1 MSIVRKI
8 SRMPYRLMFEI
19 KRFLNQRH
27 RYDFPSENNG
37 WKKVGKKPVYGDES
51 TGTIFDPYVYLEGD
65 TFIMIA
71 SERKSGSLI
80 RVESKDGETW
90 GNRQVV
96 LEGVKD
102 SWEEIVNRGC
112 LIEVNG
118 YWHLWYTGQKD
129 GVSSIGYAK
138 GQSIQSLKRIQ
149 QSPVLQTSELFEG
162 VSAMNPCV
170 IWNDAKH
177 LFQMWYA
184 AGEDYEPDVICYA
197 ESKDGI
203 IWTKHSEPVLS
214 ASLKHKWENAKVGG
228 CDVKKITEGGYEMY
242 YIGYQNVDVARICRA
257 TSNDGLHWSRDNS
270 NLIISP
276 TKGSW
281 DADATY
287 KPTYLSTPQNEYL
300 WYNGRKFNKEFIGLA
315 KKNNIYERD

>member
-1 MSIVRKI
+1 
-8 SRMPYRLMFEI
+8 MPYRLMFEI

-138 GQSIQSLKRIQ
+138 GQSLQSLKRVQ
-149 QSPVLQTSELFEG
+149 QTPVLQTSEIFEG

-170 IWNDAKH
+170 IWNDKKH

-197 ESKDGI
+197 ESKDGM
-203 IWTKHSEPVLS
+203 IWIKYSSPVLTK
-214 ASLKHKWENAKVGG
+214 SLNNAWESNKVGG
-228 CDVKKITEGGYEMY
+228 CQVVINEDYTYSMY
-242 YIGYQNVDVARICRA
+242 YIGYQNIDVTRICLA
-257 TSNDGLHWSRDNS
+257 TSADGLVWNRTVDNLQLGPS
-270 NLIISP
+270 
-276 TKGSW
+276 KGSW
-281 DADATY
+281 DSDAVY
-287 KPTYLSTPQNEYL
+287 KPTVVLKADKELL
-300 WYNGRKFNKEFIGLA
+300 WYNGRSKHKEYIGLA
-315 KKNNIYERD
+315 IKNKYYNENFNLVKTD

>member
-1 MSIVRKI
+1 MLTIKRIVN
-8 SRMPYRLMFEI
+8 MPYRLMFEI

-138 GQSIQSLKRIQ
+138 GQSLQSLKRVQ
-149 QSPVLQTSELFEG
+149 QTPVLQTSEIFEG

-170 IWNDAKH
+170 IWNDKKH

-197 ESKDGI
+197 ESLDGI
-203 IWTKHSEPVLS
+203 VWIKHSEPVLS
-214 ASLKHKWENAKVGG
+214 ALLKHEWESAKVGG
-228 CDVKKITEGGYEMY
+228 CDVKITMGGGEYEMY
-242 YIGYQNVDVARICRA
+242 YIGYQNIDVARICRA
-257 TSNDGLHWSRDNS
+257 TSDDGIHWRRNDN
-270 NLIISP
+270 NLVIAP
-276 TKGSW
+276 TKGGW

-287 KPTYLSTPQNEYL
+287 KPTLLTVNGVKYL
-300 WYNGRKFNKEFIGLA
+300 WYNGRKGDREYIGLT
-315 KKNNIYERD
+315 KLE